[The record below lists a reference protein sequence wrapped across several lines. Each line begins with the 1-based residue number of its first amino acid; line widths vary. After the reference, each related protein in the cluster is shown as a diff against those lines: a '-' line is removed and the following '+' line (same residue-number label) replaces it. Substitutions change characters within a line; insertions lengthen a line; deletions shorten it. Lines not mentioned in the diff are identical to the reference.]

1 MIFVIIAAVA
11 LVYLRPRLLANP
23 PAVLARLPMLAPVP
37 PSALTPPAPW
47 RASAVH
53 RVSPVRSVLALGRV
67 ETRLLLRS
75 PLFMAAFAMTLLNGL
90 LFGELTEF
98 NVFNS
103 FGAGGSAALWCGL
116 LLFFAGN
123 LAGTRDRRGGATET
137 FAAAPLPPR
146 LRVLALTVAALVAG
160 ALLLAAL
167 VAGWV
172 YWWDVR
178 ELPFARPGLE
188 HLVSL
193 PLQAVGGLT
202 LGVMVSTWA
211 PWRGVAPAVVFAL
224 VAVHIALANAGV
236 PEWGAYLEYVR
247 WPDEGGGFRPVSAAW
262 HSAYLALLCAMAV
275 VGALVWLPG
284 RRRGLLAFGALLT
297 LATFGAG
304 LAQFP

>member
-1 MIFVIIAAVA
+1 MIFLIVAVVA

-53 RVSPVRSVLALGRV
+53 RLSPARSVLALGRV
-67 ETRLLLRS
+67 ETRRLLGS
-75 PLFMAAFAMTLLNGL
+75 PLFVVAFGMTVLNCALPGAP
-90 LFGELTEF
+90 TEF
-98 NVFNS
+98 NVFNA
-103 FGAGGSAALWCGL
+103 FAAGGQASLWCGL

-123 LAGTRDRRGGATET
+123 LAGTRDRRNGTTET
-137 FAAAPLPPR
+137 FGAAPLPPR

-160 ALLLAAL
+160 AVLLAVF

-178 ELPFARPGLE
+178 ELAVTRPGLA
-188 HLVSL
+188 HLLSL
-193 PLQAVGGLT
+193 PLQVVGGIT

-224 VAVHIALANAGV
+224 VAAHIALSNAGV

-247 WPDEGGGFRPVSAAW
+247 WPDQGGGFRPVSAAW
-262 HSAYLALLCAMAV
+262 HSAYLALLSAMAV

-284 RRRGLLAFGALLT
+284 RRRALLAFGAVLT